1 MLIRFLMLT
10 LFVSQA
16 VAFSRT
22 WKPFRQSG
30 GTLLLRATTTAAGAS
45 SAQRHVLVPM
55 ANGSEEIEAVTI
67 IDTLVRGGVKV
78 TSATVHRGSLE
89 VICSRGVKL
98 VTDCHISDAV
108 GKQFDMIVIP
118 GGMPGSEHLRDS
130 AELTIMLK
138 DHFQNGRMIGAICA
152 APAVVLKTHGILDG
166 RAATGYPAEKFK
178 NMIGA
183 GYVAAE
189 ATGPWH
195 VSGSVVTSQ
204 GPGTAMPFAIKLI
217 ELLVGRE
224 KAEAVAKEMLI
235 NVPL

>member
-1 MLIRFLMLT
+1 MIT
-10 LFVSQA
+10 LFFGQ
-16 VAFSRT
+16 
-22 WKPFRQSG
+22 
-30 GTLLLRATTTAAGAS
+30 TLALYSMRSLRASKTVVLRAATSGS
-45 SAQRHVLVPM
+45 TSTQRHVLVPM

-89 VICSRGVKL
+89 VLCSRGVKL
-98 VTDCHISDAV
+98 VTDCHISDVA

-130 AELTIMLK
+130 AELTQLLQQQGK
-138 DHFQNGRMIGAICA
+138 RGGMIGAICA

-183 GYVAAE
+183 GYVEAT

-217 ELLVGRE
+217 EMLVGRE